1 MVRFQ
6 YNLDLLK
13 TIIERDECVID
24 LETLKDIKITGEIR
38 IDFICKCGENC
49 NKTFRQ
55 IYKTGAICETCIN
68 KNKQDKM
75 KEKCLE
81 KYTNLVQ
88 NARLAR

>member
-1 MVRFQ
+1 MARVQ

-13 TIIERDECVID
+13 TIIERDGCKID
-24 LETLKDIKITGEIR
+24 LESIKDIKITPNIQ

-55 IYKTGAICETCIN
+55 IYKTSAICETCMN
-68 KNKQDKM
+68 KNKQDKI

-81 KYTNLVQ
+81 KYINLVQ
-88 NARLAR
+88 NARLV